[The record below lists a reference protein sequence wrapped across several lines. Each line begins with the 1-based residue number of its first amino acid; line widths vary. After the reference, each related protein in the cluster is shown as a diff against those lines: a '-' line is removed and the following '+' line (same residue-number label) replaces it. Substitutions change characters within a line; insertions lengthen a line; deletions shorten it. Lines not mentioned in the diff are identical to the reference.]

1 MKNQNQAPKGPK
13 FGSLSGSSVPELD
26 RMRSRRVPTS
36 NLGGASKVADA
47 LLADAALGQAARL
60 AARHRRQDRAKGGNI
75 VTPEGSGGEE
85 NHAATRHGEPA

>member
-1 MKNQNQAPKGPK
+1 MKNQNQ
-13 FGSLSGSSVPELD
+13 FGSLGGSSVPGAGPKLG
-26 RMRSRRVPTS
+26 SVPTS